1 MPSALLTHPRTG
13 LRVQGIDMYA
23 LADVDLRNYKGL
35 LIPIHADQRFLLSL
49 RSTLEAFLQTGA
61 KLIVCGHVAYP
72 FLPELA
78 PFVPLTKRSSE
89 DYRVWRV
96 QDHAIFAGVET
107 ADLTFRK
114 GVAGFY
120 GRGHNPPPPR
130 ARVLHCLG
138 AADGTPVDYLYD
150 RPGGGQVLVHAGND
164 LWMYVADDTS
174 ANRIAPQ
181 LLDWIELTAP
191 SGEAREDSRP

>member
-1 MPSALLTHPRTG
+1 MPSPLLAHPHTG
-13 LRVQGIDMYA
+13 ARVQGLDMYA
-23 LADVDLRNYKGL
+23 LGEVDLTNYRGL

-49 RSTLEAFLQTGA
+49 RSKLEAFLQSGA

-72 FLPELA
+72 FLPKLA
-78 PFVPLTKRSSE
+78 SFVPLMKRSSE

-96 QDHAIFAGVET
+96 QEHAIFAGVET

-120 GRGHNPPPPR
+120 GRGHNPPPPQ

-138 AADGTPVDYLYD
+138 APDGAPVDYLYD
-150 RPGGGQVLVHAGND
+150 GPDGGEVLVHAGND
-164 LWMYVADDTS
+164 LWMYVADNTS

-181 LLDWIELTAP
+181 LLDWIESVEP
-191 SGEAREDSRP
+191 SMRPEDQPL

>member
-1 MPSALLTHPRTG
+1 MPSPLLTHPHTG
-13 LRVQGIDMYA
+13 SRVQGLDMYA
-23 LADVDLRNYKGL
+23 LGEVDLRNYRGL

-49 RSTLEAFLQTGA
+49 RSTLEAFLQTDA

-78 PFVPLTKRSSE
+78 PFVPLTKRSSG

-120 GRGHNPPPPR
+120 GRGHNPPPPC

-138 AADGTPVDYLYD
+138 APDGAPVDYLYD

-181 LLDWIELTAP
+181 LLDWIESVEP
-191 SGEAREDSRP
+191 SVRPEE